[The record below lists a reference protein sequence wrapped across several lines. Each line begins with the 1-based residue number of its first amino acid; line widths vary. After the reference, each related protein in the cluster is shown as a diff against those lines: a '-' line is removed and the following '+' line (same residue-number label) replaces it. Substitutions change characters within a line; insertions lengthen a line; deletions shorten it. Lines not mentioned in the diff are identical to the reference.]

1 MTDRVRVPETG
12 IPGFR
17 SAVEKRVF
25 KGKQVEQAFLHFMP
39 NFWHT
44 YLMIFQSLMAKNLAK
59 SLEQLAFNPFFG

>member
-25 KGKQVEQAFLHFMP
+25 KGKQVEQAFLHFLP

-44 YLMIFQSLMAKNLAK
+44 YLMIFENGALRNFEKLSNMPKKLAKN
-59 SLEQLAFNPFFG
+59 